1 MEILANPVSDPLNK
15 RGIVSHP
22 LLRYHGAKWRLAPWI
37 ISHFPRHRIYVEP
50 FGGSGSVLL
59 RKGRSDVEVYNDLDS
74 EIVNLF
80 RVARDSGEEL
90 SRLVFLTPYSRDE
103 FVKSFE
109 LSDDPLEQ
117 ARRTIIRSFQGFG
130 SGYVTHTEG
139 SKCARPEYGF
149 RIGWRCRGN
158 KPHTNWCH
166 VSDTVMAVI
175 ERLRGVVIENTTFQT
190 VIKKNNTEDTLIYAD
205 PPYVSSVRDNGKD
218 YRHEFTE
225 ADHIELA
232 QILHKTSGT
241 VIVSGYHSELYN
253 DLYHDWIVRERES
266 QTVGNTKRI
275 EVIWIKGYEH
285 GLFDG
290 V

>member
-1 MEILANPVSDPLNK
+1 MT
-15 RGIVSHP
+15 HP

-59 RKGRSDVEVYNDLDS
+59 RKKRSEVEVYNDLDG

-80 RVARDSGEEL
+80 RVARDNGEEL

-103 FVKSFE
+103 FIKSFVPSE
-109 LSDDPLEQ
+109 DPLEQ
-117 ARRTIIRSFQGFG
+117 ARRTIVRSFQGFG
-130 SGYVTHTEG
+130 SGYVTATKG

-166 VSDTVMAVI
+166 VSDTVMSVI
-175 ERLRGVVIENTTFQT
+175 ERLRGVVIENTSFQM
-190 VIKKNNTEDTLIYAD
+190 VIKKNNTDDTLIYAD
-205 PPYVSSVRDNGKD
+205 PPYVSATRDHGND

-225 ADHIELA
+225 DDHVELA
-232 QILHKTSGT
+232 GELHKAAGP
-241 VIVSGYHSELYN
+241 VIVSGYHSELYD
-253 DLYHDWIVRERES
+253 DLYHDWEIREKES
-266 QTVGNTKRI
+266 QTAGNTKRL
-275 EVIWIKGYEH
+275 EVIWIKDGDK
-285 GLFDG
+285 GLFDD
-290 V
+290 

>member
-1 MEILANPVSDPLNK
+1 VT
-15 RGIVSHP
+15 HP
-22 LLRYHGAKWRLAPWI
+22 LIKYHGAKWRLAPWI
-37 ISHFPRHRIYVEP
+37 ISYFPQHRIYVEP
-50 FGGSGSVLL
+50 FGGSGSLLL
-59 RKGRSDVEVYNDLDS
+59 RKKRSVVEVYNDIDG

-80 RVARDSGEEL
+80 RVARDNGEEL

-109 LSDDPLEQ
+109 QSDDPIEQ

-130 SGYVTHTEG
+130 SGYATATEG
-139 SKCARPEYGF
+139 SKCARPENGF

-158 KPHTNWCH
+158 NPHTNWLH
-166 VSDTVMAVI
+166 VSNTVMEVL
-175 ERLRGVVIENTTFQT
+175 ERLRGVVIENAPFQT

-232 QILHKTSGT
+232 KILHETSGT
-241 VIVSGYHSELYN
+241 VIVSGYRSELYN
-253 DLYHDWIVRERES
+253 DLYHDWIVRERQS
-266 QTVGNTKRI
+266 QTVGNTKRT
-275 EVIWIKGYEH
+275 EVLWIKGGES
-285 GLFDG
+285 GLLDFA
-290 V
+290 

>member
-1 MEILANPVSDPLNK
+1 M
-15 RGIVSHP
+15 
-22 LLRYHGAKWRLAPWI
+22 
-37 ISHFPRHRIYVEP
+37 
-50 FGGSGSVLL
+50 LL
-59 RKGRSDVEVYNDLDS
+59 RKNRSEVEVYNDLDG

-80 RVARDSGEEL
+80 RVVRDHGEEL

-109 LSDDPLEQ
+109 HSEDPIEQ

-130 SGYVTHTEG
+130 SGYVTATKG

-175 ERLRGVVIENTTFQT
+175 ERLRGVVIENTMFQT

-205 PPYVSSVRDNGKD
+205 PPYLSTERDHGKD
-218 YRHEFTE
+218 YRHEFTVD
-225 ADHIELA
+225 DHIELA
-232 QILHKTSGT
+232 RILNE
-241 VIVSGYHSELYN
+241 VSGPVVISGYRSELYN
-253 DLYHDWIVRERES
+253 DLYRGWKVAECAS
-266 QTVGNTKRI
+266 QTAGNTKRT
-275 EVIWIKGYEH
+275 EVLWIKGGDT
-285 GLFDG
+285 GLLDFN
-290 V
+290 